1 MVARRVGQSLMAT
14 TARARRPGRSG
25 GRTIPIQSGP
35 WLGVNDATD
44 PFENSDRYLY
54 DAVNCYMPDPQRGSG
69 TYQRPGW
76 KCQNAGAPLIGSNRQ
91 GQCVYEHVELDGTLR
106 RFLVVGGKM
115 WRWNGDIGAP
125 TFTDVTPVGV
135 TIATSILFC

>member
-1 MVARRVGQSLMAT
+1 M
-14 TARARRPGRSG
+14 
-25 GRTIPIQSGP
+25 
-35 WLGVNDATD
+35 
-44 PFENSDRYLY
+44 SDT
-54 DAVNCYMPDPQRGSG
+54 QRGSG

-106 RFLVVGGKM
+106 RFLFVGGKM

-135 TIATSILFC
+135 TIATSILFCESLAGKLIVNDGTNKPWIGTNLGGTPITGTYIQYNTAGA